1 MKKVVTIGLVPIALL
16 ALLWI
21 GAYAQGGQP
30 PVRPTRKPR
39 PTRKWDATVT
49 PTSTTVPT
57 NTPEPACWI
66 VVSKDILTDTIW
78 QENCVYI
85 ADNGIYVH
93 PGATLTIPEGTTLL
107 MGSWKTLY
115 VYGTL
120 WVRGTKDR
128 PVVIRRLYEDLSW
141 TAIHLQSTMQL
152 ASDLTHLKIEGSY
165 GAIRVVSGEVWITN
179 CTIEGWRPFG
189 DT

>member
-1 MKKVVTIGLVPIALL
+1 MKKIVLIGLVIATLL
-16 ALLWI
+16 TSLWI
-21 GAYAQGGQP
+21 GAYAGQGP
-30 PVRPTRKPR
+30 PARPTRKPQ
-39 PTRKWDATVT
+39 PTWRWDATAT
-49 PTSTTVPT
+49 PMA
-57 NTPEPACWI
+57 TPEPPCEII
-66 VVSKDILTDTIW
+66 VSREILLDATW
-78 QENCVYI
+78 QVGCTYI
-85 ADNGIYVH
+85 AKDGIYVH
-93 PGATLTIPEGTTLL
+93 PGAVLTMPEDVTLL

-120 WVRGTKDR
+120 WVMGTEDR

-141 TAIHLQSTMQL
+141 IAIHLQSTMQL

-189 DT
+189 DR